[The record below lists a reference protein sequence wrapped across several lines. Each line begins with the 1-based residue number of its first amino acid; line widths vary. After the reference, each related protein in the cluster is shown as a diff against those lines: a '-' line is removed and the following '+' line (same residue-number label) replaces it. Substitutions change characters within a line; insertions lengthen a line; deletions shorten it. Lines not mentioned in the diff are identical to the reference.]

1 MARNNIEAA
10 KIIRNISDLPW
21 VDANEN
27 WGKGGTT
34 SPGAVLKY
42 DDKGWKNWKWDLKMG
57 FRHLWYAIIGKP
69 DSIAH
74 SFRKASTQTYFRRF
88 ADHWNMFVYYLFK
101 ANELNRPDGR
111 VGGTTLYGVWVE
123 EAWHAALWSPPIA
136 LAVADWLE
144 NAAYNDRNANLVAQ
158 KIVDHYASWVD
169 DDAED

>member
-1 MARNNIEAA
+1 MATKLKEAA

-27 WGKGGTT
+27 WGAGGTT
-34 SPGAVLKY
+34 SSDAVLKY

-57 FRHLWYAIIGKP
+57 FQHLWYAIIGKP
-69 DSIAH
+69 DSMIH
-74 SFRKASTQTYFRRF
+74 SFRKASTKNYFRRF

-111 VGGTTLYGVWVE
+111 VSGTTLYGVWIE

-136 LAVADWLE
+136 LAIADWLDT
-144 NAAYNDRNANLVAQ
+144 AAYNDHHALRVADMIIEQ
-158 KIVDHYASWVD
+158 CGRWVA
-169 DDAED
+169 DDAEG